1 MCGRKA
7 IENGK
12 QLVIPGS
19 TGAELMDVL
28 KPQSHIRLD
37 SKLLLSGNLQQI
49 GSMEWIIYKPR
60 GEHFIIQNWNGICRI

>member
-1 MCGRKA
+1 MLICVG
-7 IENGK
+7 GK
-12 QLVIPGS
+12 QSKMESNWLFLEV
-19 TGAELMDVL
+19 TGAELMDEL

-60 GEHFIIQNWNGICRI
+60 WGSIL